1 MKHNPP
7 APNAKE
13 IRDAIY
19 SYAPYDLLR
28 VLVLPKNLIRGRIS
42 RLMCEF
48 GVREMSDNR
57 ELRPTRSD
65 ELSAFWPPAQTARA
79 HRFEPRRDSGS
90 TSGST
95 SRVAM
100 MQAANLRNR
109 DDFAKRRRLDL
120 TRRRRVA
127 IERQVRP
134 DLVIIAEVISKDSLQ
149 MPFVQHD
156 DMVQA
161 FSPYTPDYTFGGWPR
176 FLNRGAKPRRFCES
190 AGHLAKVRTHHTRP
204 LVAKPHRFKNRG
216 HPRQS
221 VRATRGVPV
230 HRLPC
235 RKNERHPAI
244 IGSFGCHLGR
254 KSDGPPGPKAIWIG
268 LRRVMDFALAWN
280 TFGPKTDRDNPPDG

>member
-65 ELSAFWPPAQTARA
+65 ELSAFWPSARTARA

-109 DDFAKRRRLDL
+109 DDVTKRRRLDI

-127 IERQVRP
+127 IERQMRP
-134 DLVIIAEVISKDSLQ
+134 RLVIVAEVIGNDSLQ

-156 DMVQA
+156 DTVQA
-161 FSPYTPDYTFGGWPR
+161 FSPYTPDYTLAVR
-176 FLNRGAKPRRFCES
+176 VLPRRTRCRGNFLDAHALNALRELLTVDSITIPNQES
-190 AGHLAKVRTHHTRP
+190 RSHVVRKGILDLLASPSGMRIGRDVEMDYLATIARVPRDSKH
-204 LVAKPHRFKNRG
+204 A
-216 HPRQS
+216 HPPTPS
-221 VRATRGVPV
+221 
-230 HRLPC
+230 RL
-235 RKNERHPAI
+235 
-244 IGSFGCHLGR
+244 GG
-254 KSDGPPGPKAIWIG
+254 
-268 LRRVMDFALAWN
+268 
-280 TFGPKTDRDNPPDG
+280 